1 MNRSILLVGI
11 GIFLAGCALIASP
24 IALTGQEEFTLAQ
37 EAGLFFLAPA
47 FAVML
52 VGSISDDP
60 RITTVGG
67 TFGNRDADAARAA
80 ETRSNVS
87 RSGGL
92 TYHPHESVRCRTC
105 SAIIAADLAQCP
117 RCARARECRT
127 CARPLGVVLERPTCP
142 ACARPEALC
151 NCPHLPPRT
160 TSASGALSR
169 RV

>member
-1 MNRSILLVGI
+1 MNRTILLVGI

-67 TFGNRDADAARAA
+67 AFGNPDAGQPSSRTRAGA
-80 ETRSNVS
+80 VKPTP
-87 RSGGL
+87 L
-92 TYHPHESVRCRTC
+92 AYHPHEPVRCRNC
-105 SAIIAADLAQCP
+105 SVIIPADLARCP
-117 RCARARECRT
+117 RCGRTRECRS
-127 CARPLGVVLERPTCP
+127 CGRPLGIVLDRPTCP
-142 ACARPEALC
+142 ACARPEPFC
-151 NCPHLPPRT
+151 NCPHLPPRAVAT
-160 TSASGALSR
+160 SGALSR